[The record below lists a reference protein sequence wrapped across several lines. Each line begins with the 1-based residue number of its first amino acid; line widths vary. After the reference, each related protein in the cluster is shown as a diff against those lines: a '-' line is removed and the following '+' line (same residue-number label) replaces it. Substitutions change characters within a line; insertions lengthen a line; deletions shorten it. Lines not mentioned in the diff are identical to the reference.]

1 MIALT
6 LIVCLHS
13 SPAQCRPEPVSFD
26 GSLMSCALFGQS
38 LAADWISKHP
48 KWRLRKFTCG
58 IAGRQGSA

>member
-13 SPAQCRPEPVSFD
+13 APADCRPEPVSFD
-26 GSLMSCALFGQS
+26 GSLMSCAMYGQAV
-38 LAADWISKHP
+38 AADWLKTHP

-58 IAGRQGSA
+58 IAGREQSA